1 MYAKKRSFENTA
13 HTLYSRIGSKL
24 CETEAG
30 RVVVTYTKYYYCSAT
45 PTPCVERGFTFTAL
59 KKDRYS

>member
-1 MYAKKRSFENTA
+1 MPKRGALKTQLT
-13 HTLYSRIGSKL
+13 HYSRIGSKL

-45 PTPCVERGFTFTAL
+45 PTRPCVERGFTFTAL